1 MTHIFHDARTA
12 ISALDS
18 GRLAMA
24 PSSPLVAKW
33 TNESPRA
40 AMAKL
45 STTTSA
51 SRTGSGSC
59 VRARRA
65 LLDSAAEAPPR
76 VVRAEDASVL
86 SAEAAVAA
94 VPLDTASATAA
105 ARDRAMAQV
114 VVCVTDVTAV
124 QGEGRDVP
132 KCPEYPSGCD
142 LMRFRLGAPEGEW
155 GAWRVASRGICP
167 FLKIVAL
174 SAVEKKSRY
183 LSTFIFNPHQSEKLL
198 PMTTLLG

>member
-1 MTHIFHDARTA
+1 MDVRRWAGSETETRLLGDGSGAKREKGRGMTYTFQDARTA

-18 GRLAMA
+18 GRLAMV

-40 AMAKL
+40 VMAKL

-51 SRTGSGSC
+51 SRTGSGIR

-76 VVRAEDASVL
+76 VVRAEDASFFSVEASFL

-94 VPLDTASATAA
+94 LPLDTASATAA
-105 ARDRAMAQV
+105 ALDLAMAQV

-124 QGEGRDVP
+124 SPR
-132 KCPEYPSGCD
+132 
-142 LMRFRLGAPEGEW
+142 
-155 GAWRVASRGICP
+155 
-167 FLKIVAL
+167 
-174 SAVEKKSRY
+174 
-183 LSTFIFNPHQSEKLL
+183 
-198 PMTTLLG
+198 

>member
-1 MTHIFHDARTA
+1 MTYIFHDARTA

-24 PSSPLVAKW
+24 PSSPLVPKW

-40 AMAKL
+40 VMAKL

-76 VVRAEDASVL
+76 VVRAELASFL
-86 SAEAAVAA
+86 SKEAVVAA
-94 VPLDTASATAA
+94 LPLDTDSATAA
-105 ARDRAMAQV
+105 ALDRAMASV
-114 VVCVTDVTAV
+114 VVRVTAGV
-124 QGEGRDVP
+124 SP
-132 KCPEYPSGCD
+132 
-142 LMRFRLGAPEGEW
+142 
-155 GAWRVASRGICP
+155 
-167 FLKIVAL
+167 
-174 SAVEKKSRY
+174 
-183 LSTFIFNPHQSEKLL
+183 NPVW
-198 PMTTLLG
+198 